1 MRKLFIAILLPVVVL
16 ADPPDIATTP
26 HLSPAQEKAAFT
38 VPEGFEVQLVAS
50 EPDIQKPINM
60 AFDAKG
66 RLWVTCTVEYPFPA
80 DENRGR
86 DTIKVLSDFG
96 PNGQARKIET
106 FADGLNIPIGIL
118 PYQDGAI
125 VYSIPNLWMLRDTSG
140 NGKCDK
146 REVLYTGFGHR
157 DTHGMVNGLFLGFD
171 GWVYANHGYSNDSKV
186 KGKDG
191 HEISMNSGNVFRFKP
206 DGSRIELF
214 AKGQVNPFGSCMD
227 KWGNLYTACCHSKPI
242 TLVLR
247 GGVYESFSKPHDGL
261 GFAPAMVHEY
271 RGSTALCGLAW
282 YDADYF
288 PKEYQE
294 HFYLGDVVYNCIN
307 KFNVTWK
314 GATPTAHQEG
324 DLLTSKDPWFR
335 PCDIKLGPDGALYVA
350 DFYNRIIGHYE
361 VELSHPGR
369 DRTSGRIWRIVR
381 KDKPL
386 PAVPDRT
393 KSTPAELVKD
403 LDSPNITARF
413 LAMNQLAARG
423 DDAATEVKWEMISG
437 MSPLCESQ
445 TCWILH
451 RSGRLPSKPLVDRD
465 TVLRSKSDLVLNH
478 KLRVI
483 AESDPQQQDRL
494 LGVELDHLLAIDRRA
509 YDPKS
514 NQSAFIMEQI
524 AELNRPLARG
534 WNSAMEVLNQGEA
547 GNDPFLRHTVRMAL
561 RDSLVRDGLP
571 AEDAPKTY
579 WDALADV
586 AAGAHCPSGGELLR
600 VYAKKFQFALS
611 PEQVKHCA
619 RYATWW
625 YNPGID
631 EFINQ
636 LDREHKNDLPGL
648 CEYAVAL
655 SEGCKQRGTS
665 MPLPFVRWCEKIGQL
680 ALASPDPAG
689 VKRGVDIAMVV
700 PWSNL
705 HKTIADIVNDKNRSA
720 EVRAVCVPG
729 LMAIRIPETR
739 PDIALIIQCLADGS
753 EATIVREQ
761 AAKTLAALNKS
772 EARTALTTALATA
785 PANLAMG
792 IALGLSNSKAGA
804 DELLTAIEK
813 GQASARLLGDRTVL
827 FRVESHGFRERVQKL
842 TAGLPAADEQLAALI
857 NKRRAGYLSA
867 KPDIV
872 EGQNLFTKHC
882 AICHQIA
889 GVGSKIG
896 PQLDGIGIR
905 GLDRLLED
913 VLDPNRNVDPAFRA
927 VTLQLAD
934 GRSLSGLVLRE
945 EGQVVVLADA
955 EGKEQSIR
963 KDQIEQRTTSP
974 LSAMPAN
981 VADVMSESE
990 FYSLMAYLISQKR

>member
-1 MRKLFIAILLPVVVL
+1 MRKLFIALLLPAIVV

-38 VPEGFEVQLVAS
+38 VPDGFEVQLVAA
-50 EPDIQKPINM
+50 EPDIQKPINL

-66 RLWVTCTVEYPFPA
+66 RLWVTCSVEYPYAAP
-80 DENRGR
+80 EGKGR
-86 DTIKVLSDFG
+86 DTVKILSEFG
-96 PNGQARKIET
+96 PDGGARKIET

-125 VYSIPNLWMLRDTSG
+125 VYSIPNLWMLRDTKG
-140 NGKCDK
+140 TGKCDK
-146 REVLYTGFGHR
+146 REVLFSGFGHR

-206 DGSRIELF
+206 DGSRVELF

-314 GATPTAHQEG
+314 GATPTAKQEG
-324 DLLTSKDPWFR
+324 DFLTSKDPWFR

-361 VELSHPGR
+361 VELGHPGR
-369 DRTSGRIWRIVR
+369 DRNSGRIWRIVR

-413 LAMNQLAARG
+413 LAMNQLVARG
-423 DDAATEVKWEMISG
+423 REVVPDVRQGFRKDAPPLTKSHAYWIWQRLGLLASEPTPD
-437 MSPLCESQ
+437 SPDPRENQSEL
-445 TCWILH
+445 L
-451 RSGRLPSKPLVDRD
+451 
-465 TVLRSKSDLVLNH
+465 LNH
-478 KLRVI
+478 KLRVMEEVGRGKI
-483 AESDPQQQDRL
+483 SDLLTLGSAYLSDQFNNNAGLKRL
-494 LGVELDHLLAIDRRA
+494 ILE
-509 YDPKS
+509 
-514 NQSAFIMEQI
+514 MEGRQGG
-524 AELNRPLARG
+524 G
-534 WNSAMEVLNQGEA
+534 WQECTENLKEPAVR
-547 GNDPFLRHTVRMAL
+547 NDPFLLHTVRMVL
-561 RDSLVRDGLP
+561 RDCLVRDGLP
-571 AEDAPKTY
+571 ADDAPKAL
-579 WDALADV
+579 WNQLADV
-586 AAGAHCPSGGELLR
+586 ALGANNVNGGELLR
-600 VYAKKFQFALS
+600 VYAKKFEFALN
-611 PEQVKHCA
+611 PDQVKHCA
-619 RYATWW
+619 RYSIWDDGTL
-625 YNPGID
+625 ND
-631 EFINQ
+631 FVNQ
-636 LDREHKNDLPGL
+636 LEREHKNDLTALRGFVL
-648 CEYAVAL
+648 AVA
-655 SEGCKQRGTS
+655 EGWAQRGTP
-665 MPLPFVRWCEKIGQL
+665 MPERLTSWCEKVAL
-680 ALASPDPAG
+680 AALASPDPPG
-689 VKRGVDIAMVV
+689 IQRGVDIA
-700 PWSNL
+700 
-705 HKTIADIVNDKNRSA
+705 IAIRQPKVQDAVAAIVNDKSRPA
-720 EVRAVCVPG
+720 AVRAVCLP
-729 LMAIRIPETR
+729 
-739 PDIALIIQCLADGS
+739 ALGASHAALVIHCLADGA
-753 EATIVREQ
+753 ETPPLREH
-761 AAKTLAALNKS
+761 AAKTLAGVNKPESRAALA
-772 EARTALTTALATA
+772 EALATA
-785 PANLAMG
+785 PANLASI
-792 IALGLSNSKAGA
+792 IALSLSSSKPGS
-804 DELLTAIEK
+804 DELLNVVDK
-813 GQASARLLGDRTVL
+813 GQASPRLLTDRSVL
-827 FRVESHGFRERVQKL
+827 FRLEANGFKDRVRTL
-842 TAGLPAADEQLAALI
+842 TAGLPAAAAQIEELI
-857 NKRRAGYLSA
+857 KKRRAGFQTA
-867 KPDIV
+867 KPDI
-872 EGQNLFTKHC
+872 EAGKLLFTKHC

-889 GVGSKIG
+889 GQGAKIG

-927 VTLQLAD
+927 VNLQLAD
-934 GRSLSGLVLRE
+934 GRSLSGLIIRE

-955 EGKEQSIR
+955 QGKEQSIP
-963 KDQIEQRTTSP
+963 KNQIEQRTTSP

-981 VADVMSESE
+981 VADVMSETE
-990 FYSLMAYLISQKR
+990 FYALMAYLLSQKR